1 MESCDVC
8 FQTAPGNYTD
18 KTLIQKIV
26 NHVQECECIAISSPI
41 VRKILDMKPTSLQI
55 A

>member
-1 MESCDVC
+1 MESFDVC
-8 FQTAPGNYTD
+8 FQAAQGNHTD

-26 NHVQECECIAISSPI
+26 NHVQECEYIAIISLI
-41 VRKILDMKPTSLQI
+41 VRKILDMKPSLQI